1 MKRQIERSPV
11 LVLCRTICLT
21 FVLLLFIAAASSQ
34 AQTKLRADKQI
45 LLEATHGTLAIKNG
59 PTDTIY
65 VLTRTVKPPSSL
77 WVSDYSGSSMH
88 MIAGGESEPADL
100 RFPKDLAVDRDGNA
114 IVVDGLI
121 KVFSDDGKLLSSF
134 PSDRPESVGVLSD
147 GRILVSGFPK
157 ENLMSVFDRQGRL
170 LGGIGNPV
178 KVEDGSFNTVQNMGT
193 IVVDSEDNI
202 YYIFRHTLT
211 PMVRKFKSDGTLI
224 AEWHLDGGEIPQQTL
239 AAAKAKYQE
248 NKKSGNYGGIQV
260 LTAAAFDEESK
271 TLWVASGSRIL
282 QLDSSGGM
290 VRSFDLVRP
299 DGGPIQASGL
309 LVGQNFIRVAD
320 ALHGT
325 FEYLKPHGYKPSTE
339 QPKLP

>member
-1 MKRQIERSPV
+1 MKYRIARPAFLRPCASIF
-11 LVLCRTICLT
+11 LGC
-21 FVLLLFIAAASSQ
+21 VLLPSVLPQ
-34 AQTKLRADKQI
+34 NCEAQSELRAERQI
-45 LLEATHGTLAIKNG
+45 LLEATQGTQGIRNGPRGTL
-59 PTDTIY
+59 Y

-88 MIAGGESEPADL
+88 MIVGGGSEPTDL
-100 RFPKDLAVDRDGNA
+100 RFPKDLAIDRDGNA

-121 KVFSDDGKLLSSF
+121 KVFSNDGKLLSSF
-134 PSDRPESVGVLSD
+134 PSDRPESVGVFSD

-157 ENLMSVFDRQGRL
+157 DNLMSVFDRHGRL

-178 KVEDGSFNTVQNMGT
+178 KVDEGFLNAVQNMGT

-202 YYIFRHTLT
+202 YYVLRYM
-211 PMVRKFKSDGTLI
+211 PMVRKFKSDGTLT
-224 AEWHLDGGEIPQQTL
+224 AEWHLDAGEIPQQTL

-248 NKKSGNYGGIQV
+248 NKKSGNYGGVQV

-290 VRSFDLVRP
+290 VRSFALVRP

-320 ALHGT
+320 TLHGI
-325 FEYLKPHGYKPSTE
+325 FEYLKPH
-339 QPKLP
+339 